1 MATSSSSF
9 STGGGGGRAGSRRTS
24 LSSLAPRQLIESS
37 ALDVSSSSSSSPM
50 NEDISPL
57 ANDELVS
64 GSRGGDTSR
73 ASAGASIENASAEL
87 RMFTQSIVTADP
99 VVKPHVYRVD
109 KSAGLQPSLRRRRG
123 LMPLKI
129 VHPEAILRAVFAPH
143 RQQGVGAGANG
154 VDLSAMHYM

>member
-9 STGGGGGRAGSRRTS
+9 STGAGGGRAGSRRTS

-37 ALDVSSSSSSSPM
+37 ALDGSSLSSPM
-50 NEDISPL
+50 NEDMSPL

-64 GSRGGDTSR
+64 GSRGGRTSR
-73 ASAGASIENASAEL
+73 ANAGASIEDASAEL

-143 RQQGVGAGANG
+143 RQQGVCAGANG

>member
-37 ALDVSSSSSSSPM
+37 ALDDESSLSSPM

-64 GSRGGDTSR
+64 GSRGGGTSR
-73 ASAGASIENASAEL
+73 ASSGASIEDASAEL

-109 KSAGLQPSLRRRRG
+109 RSAGLQPSLRRRRG

-143 RQQGVGAGANG
+143 RQQGVSAGANG